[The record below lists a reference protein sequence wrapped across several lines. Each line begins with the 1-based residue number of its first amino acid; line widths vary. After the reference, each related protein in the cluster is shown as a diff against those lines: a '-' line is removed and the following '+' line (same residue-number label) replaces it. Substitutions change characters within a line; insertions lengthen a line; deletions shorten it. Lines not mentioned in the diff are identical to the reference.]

1 MSSAR
6 RPRSTENGLREYPI
20 PDSDWPAVRYAP
32 LAGMAEIDIPGCDP
46 GCEHEWG
53 EEIMQNQRGSVGSK
67 STLGGGLQAGG
78 AGRPQTASEGAWC
91 QKCGGWRGQL
101 GREPTIE
108 MYVGHLV
115 HVLRL
120 VKRVLRD
127 DGTLWLNLGDSSMAS
142 AKGNP
147 GSGLH
152 GAYMGNGEH
161 TYGKTMCKPEN
172 TMELRDDL
180 TPEEVAYVLSE
191 LAKAEEI

>member
-142 AKGNP
+142 AKGTP
-147 GSGLH
+147 VQD
-152 GAYMGNGEH
+152 YMEPTWGTVN
-161 TYGKTMCKPEN
+161 TPMARRCASPKTQWNYATTLPRRRLPTCYP
-172 TMELRDDL
+172 
-180 TPEEVAYVLSE
+180 S
-191 LAKAEEI
+191 